1 MLIEHYLQ
9 IKATHIF
16 LVQFSFFLFAVRGL
30 MMITGSSN
38 GMRPAIKY
46 FTYLIDSLLLIAAIL
61 LLIALKIN
69 PITTPW
75 VSAKLILLICYIVL
89 GSIALKRGRTK
100 LARSIAYFCA
110 LAVFIAIYTIARKH
124 DVNIF

>member
-1 MLIEHYLQ
+1 MLVIALGSHYKFVDYRPLPDVSAIEYS
-9 IKATHIF
+9 AF
-16 LVQFSFFLFAVRGL
+16 V
-30 MMITGSSN
+30 
-38 GMRPAIKY
+38 
-46 FTYLIDSLLLIAAIL
+46 LIAAIL

-110 LAVFIAIYTIARKH
+110 LAVFIEIYTIARKH